1 MTSATKGKILC
12 GLALAIDVGVPLA
25 ATLSQFHVWV
35 DRSADAAV
43 AGVFL
48 SGLSIALILV
58 CFIPAFRQI
67 KEYLKSPS
75 APFLWTVLFVLFA
88 ILESIASEIKII
100 CFFGMLANLLGAS
113 LYKIGKNM
121 EEKEKT
127 E

>member
-25 ATLSQFHVWV
+25 ATLSQFPVWV
-35 DRSADAAV
+35 DRSAGATV
-43 AGVFL
+43 
-48 SGLSIALILV
+48 SGLCLVLMLI
-58 CFIPAFRQI
+58 CCIPFFRQI
-67 KEYLKSPS
+67 KEYMKSPS
-75 APFLWTVLFVLFA
+75 APVIWAVLFVLFL
-88 ILESIASEIKII
+88 ILESIATEIKVI
-100 CFFGMLANLLGAS
+100 CFFGMLANMLGAA